1 MLSLVIRFTTFFPS
15 RCVVHDSRPACLPRT
30 ILFHF
35 FLNISNVCLSPLI
48 FCLLYSQCKRQR
60 SLRLCTLFFGLSFAI
75 CAAHCFKLLHYIDWQ
90 QCTFQLLARFFPS
103 HSLQTIRRHTKKCS
117 DFFSFASIRGSPPVC
132 RIVLIIIQDQV
143 YWRKLSYN
151 EKITHDDI
159 HWAVIK
165 IEMNRRKT
173 NTSS

>member
-15 RCVVHDSRPACLPRT
+15 RCVVHDSRPACLPAANYS
-30 ILFHF
+30 LPFF

-117 DFFSFASIRGSPPVC
+117 NFFVRFY
-132 RIVLIIIQDQV
+132 L
-143 YWRKLSYN
+143 WLSTRLSNCFNYN
-151 EKITHDDI
+151 SRSSLLK
-159 HWAVIK
+159 K
-165 IEMNRRKT
+165 IELQWENNTRRY
-173 NTSS
+173 SLGCH